1 MQGTKKTRAWV
12 ATGALVAALVFLS
25 LAGCATS
32 GGSKTLDWKQVDPSA
47 FGSRQFNTMGLQT
60 EGPNVRA
67 LYGYVLYGDG
77 VTVSVSGR
85 ITGTTLGKMSLE
97 DVQQD
102 YQRVMRENMLTAGGN
117 LILREVLRD
126 GIRRGVYRN
135 DALAECHHL
144 GHGARHSG
152 SERRPAGDIPVI
164 GTSRLPSQ
172 RGSRGIP
179 LRFPLCKRD
188 RIKSTLVRRAW
199 MKCKGCRQ

>member
-12 ATGALVAALVFLS
+12 EAGTLVAALVFMS
-25 LAGCATS
+25 LAGCASS

-85 ITGTTLGKMSLE
+85 ITGTMLGKMTLE

-102 YQRVMRENMLTAGGN
+102 YRRVMQENMLTAGGN
-117 LILREVLRD
+117 LILREIRRD
-126 GIRRGVYRN
+126 GSVVAYTATMPWMNVTTWDMAPDTPGPNVV
-135 DALAECHHL
+135 LQ
-144 GHGARHSG
+144 
-152 SERRPAGDIPVI
+152 V
-164 GTSRLPSQ
+164 T
-172 RGSRGIP
+172 
-179 LRFPLCKRD
+179 FP
-188 RIKSTLVRRAW
+188 
-199 MKCKGCRQ
+199 